1 MPQRD
6 HSRCGSVGNTPASG
20 TIKIGRRQC
29 RFSGL
34 GFFGSRGPPPSVGQ
48 APSRQGSGTALSV
61 LRGVTITWAAGV
73 VLKRR
78 GRKIPAGEGEFWP
91 KSQVVDAK

>member
-6 HSRCGSVGNTPASG
+6 HSRCASVGNTPASG

-29 RFSGL
+29 RFLGL
-34 GFFGSRGPPPSVGQ
+34 GFFGSRGPPPSVGH
-48 APSRQGSGTALSV
+48 APSRQGYGTALSV

-78 GRKIPAGEGEFWP
+78 GLKRLAGEGEFGE
-91 KSQVVDAK
+91 KRKLLDR